1 MLKNLLPIALAAA
14 LLFFGWQ
21 AYDAAKPLERD
32 ERVYAQLKPYI
43 PYKIEKRVGG
53 LSISSTL
60 NDDIEKPPATQVYHR
75 LDELEKLWG
84 KRYLKL
90 EKNQLFVLDD
100 NNKTI
105 KTILLQNEKEL
116 FYVKS
121 FFGL

>member
-1 MLKNLLPIALAAA
+1 MLKNILPLALAAG

-21 AYDAAKPLERD
+21 AYDKAKPQERD
-32 ERVYAQLKPYI
+32 KRVYNELKPYI

-53 LSISSTL
+53 LSITSTL
-60 NDDIEKPPATQVYHR
+60 NDDIEKPSAVEVYHR
-75 LDELEKLWG
+75 LDQLEKLWG
-84 KRYLKL
+84 KRYLRL
-90 EKNQLFVLDD
+90 ENSQLFVLDD

-116 FYVKS
+116 SYIKN

>member
-1 MLKNLLPIALAAA
+1 MLKNILPLALAAA

-21 AYDAAKPLERD
+21 AYDKAKPEVKD
-32 ERVYAQLKPYI
+32 KRVYSELKPYI

-75 LDELEKLWG
+75 LDTLEKLWG
-84 KRYLKL
+84 KKYLKL
-90 EKNQLFVLDD
+90 ENNQLFVLDD
-100 NNKTI
+100 NNKTV
-105 KTILLQNEKEL
+105 KTILLQNEQEL
-116 FYVKS
+116 SYVKN

>member
-1 MLKNLLPIALAAA
+1 MLKNLLPIALAAG

-21 AYDAAKPLERD
+21 AYSEAKPESRD
-32 ERVYAQLKPYI
+32 KRVYAELKPYI

-53 LSISSTL
+53 LSISNTL
-60 NDDIEKPPATQVYHR
+60 NDNIEKPPATQVYHR

-105 KTILLQNEKEL
+105 KTILLQNEGEL
-116 FYVKS
+116 SYVKS
-121 FFGL
+121 FFEK

>member
-1 MLKNLLPIALAAA
+1 MLKNILPIALAAG

-21 AYDAAKPLERD
+21 AYDKAKPQERD
-32 ERVYAQLKPYI
+32 KRVYDELKPYI
-43 PYKIEKRVGG
+43 PYKLEKRVGG
-53 LSISSTL
+53 ISISSTL
-60 NDDIEKPPATQVYHR
+60 NDEIEKPPATQVYHR

-84 KRYLKL
+84 NRYLKL

-105 KTILLQNEKEL
+105 KTILLQNEQEL
-116 FYVKS
+116 SYIKS

>member
-1 MLKNLLPIALAAA
+1 MLKNLLPLALAAG

-21 AYDAAKPLERD
+21 AYDAAKPQERD
-32 ERVYAQLKPYI
+32 KRVYNELKPYI
-43 PYKIEKRVGG
+43 PYKLEKRVGG

-60 NDDIEKPPATQVYHR
+60 NNEIEKPPATQVYHR
-75 LDELEKLWG
+75 LDALEKLWG

-100 NNKTI
+100 DNKTI

-116 FYVKS
+116 SYVKN